1 MKKTF
6 VTGLAVV
13 LLFAFTAAVSGQNK
27 DCGRTG
33 NGMEMGEKMGM
44 NMGMG
49 MDGAMRPKML
59 LSKASELN
67 LSTAQ
72 MEALKKLAYK
82 KPVKGAK
89 REEMSKVHESIK
101 AELEKEKPDMAKID
115 SMIDEM
121 TKKHAESMKQNA
133 RDAAEIN
140 ALLTKEQKEILKKD
154 MEKRKEFFKE
164 KRMNKKN
171 K

>member
-1 MKKTF
+1 
-6 VTGLAVV
+6 
-13 LLFAFTAAVSGQNK
+13 
-27 DCGRTG
+27 
-33 NGMEMGEKMGM
+33 
-44 NMGMG
+44 
-49 MDGAMRPKML
+49 
-59 LSKASELN
+59 
-67 LSTAQ
+67 
-72 MEALKKLAYK
+72 
-82 KPVKGAK
+82 
-89 REEMSKVHESIK
+89 
-101 AELEKEKPDMAKID
+101 MAKID